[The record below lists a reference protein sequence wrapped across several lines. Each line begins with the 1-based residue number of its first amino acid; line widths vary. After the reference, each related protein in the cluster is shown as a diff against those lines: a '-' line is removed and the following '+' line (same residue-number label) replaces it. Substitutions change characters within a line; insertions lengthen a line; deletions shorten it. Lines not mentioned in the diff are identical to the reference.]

1 MDSSSTHE
9 LASQF
14 PTFRRSVAASM
25 AGYRQRLADRIN
37 AELNAKAM
45 SVDDLAYKSG
55 VSDKTI
61 KRLLLAKHD
70 ARPSTR
76 RRLAEGLDLDPGEL
90 SPEAE
95 ADQLR
100 RLEEKLDEVLAFL
113 RADEKA
119 ERVSALAGEAAAE
132 AKPPARR
139 TRRKPRA
146 ASG

>member
-1 MDSSSTHE
+1 MESSRTQKM
-9 LASQF
+9 ASQF

-25 AGYRQRLADRIN
+25 AGYRQRLADRIK
-37 AELNAKAM
+37 AEMSAKAM
-45 SVDDLAYKSG
+45 SIDDLAYKSG

-61 KRLLLAKHD
+61 KRLLEAKHD

-76 RRLAEGLDLDPGEL
+76 RRLADGLELNPAEL

-100 RLEEKLDEVLAFL
+100 RLEEKLDEVLSFL
-113 RADEKA
+113 RADAKA
-119 ERVSALAGEAAAE
+119 ERVSALAGEAAVE

-139 TRRKPRA
+139 TRKKPRA